1 MKAEDAQ
8 DTADMVM
15 GIIRPFCTNVTVAG
29 SLRRHKE
36 DIGDVDIVAIPTD
49 MVGLQTALNNSYD
62 LITNGAK
69 VKSFLDYKGVHVDL
83 YLAEQAEFEPTL
95 MHRTGSKWHNIA
107 IAKRA
112 TAMGYHLST
121 SKGILGG
128 SGQVVASTEKE
139 IFRVLGLTYKEPWER
154 E

>member
-1 MKAEDAQ
+1 MKAEVAQ
-8 DTADMVM
+8 KVADEVFDV
-15 GIIRPFCTNVTVAG
+15 IYPSCTNIQVAG
-29 SLRRHKE
+29 SLRRRKAE
-36 DIGDVDIVAIPTD
+36 IGDVDIIAIPLD
-49 MVGLQTALNNSYD
+49 RNVLQKALERHYT
-62 LITNGAK
+62 LITNGEK
-69 VKSFLDYKGVHVDL
+69 VKAFEHNGVHVDL
-83 YLAEQAEFEPTL
+83 YLPSLDEYEPTL
-95 MHRTGSKWHNIA
+95 MHRTGSKCHNIA